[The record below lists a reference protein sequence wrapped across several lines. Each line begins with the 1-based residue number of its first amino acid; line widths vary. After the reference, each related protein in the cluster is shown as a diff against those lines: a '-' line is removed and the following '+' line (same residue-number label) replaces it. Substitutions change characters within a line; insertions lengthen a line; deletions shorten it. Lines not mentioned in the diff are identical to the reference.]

1 MRDTPRPQGTVG
13 DTGSR
18 PPQLR
23 PGRALAHTPG
33 ASGSGSPH
41 RSDSRSPQTPRGA
54 RRPDLDGRLGTTP
67 PVPGRPTFLLGRR
80 GLFGPLGFLGLPAL
94 LLALITWQV
103 AAHGPLARADERLSA
118 RLVHPDRVSELLA
131 DLGNVSVAV
140 PVLAVVLGYVAWR
153 ARAAGRARWWLPSL
167 ATAALMAV
175 VPALIVPLKEL
186 VARPA
191 PPVMGPG
198 TGFYPS
204 GHTATAVIA
213 YGGAA
218 LVLIP
223 WLRATGARRALLVGC
238 LTLNLGVTFGLIRRG
253 YHWPL
258 DVAASWC
265 LCAVL
270 LLSLRLLL
278 GRNSRQPK

>member
-1 MRDTPRPQGTVG
+1 M
-13 DTGSR
+13 
-18 PPQLR
+18 
-23 PGRALAHTPG
+23 A
-33 ASGSGSPH
+33 
-41 RSDSRSPQTPRGA
+41 
-54 RRPDLDGRLGTTP
+54 
-67 PVPGRPTFLLGRR
+67 
-80 GLFGPLGFLGLPAL
+80 
-94 LLALITWQV
+94 
-103 AAHGPLARADERLSA
+103 
-118 RLVHPDRVSELLA
+118 
-131 DLGNVSVAV
+131 VAV

-153 ARAAGRARWWLPSL
+153 AHAAGRDRWWLPSL
-167 ATAALMAV
+167 AAALLMAV

-186 VARPA
+186 VARPG
-191 PPVMGPG
+191 PPVMGPD

-223 WLRATGARRALLVGC
+223 WARSAGTRRALLVGC
-238 LTLNLGVTFGLIRRG
+238 LALNLGVAFGLIRRG

-270 LLSLRLLL
+270 LRSLWLLL
-278 GRNSRQPK
+278 SRSSRRSSAGTPSPRTGPS